1 MKKFDFFAPKWC
13 IFSSTGPD
21 FVRVRHFEEVLM
33 YNPNNAYLIVEAND
47 LSTAKWVI
55 AGASWLALDKAHS
68 LGFSLERGFAVV
80 ATIERVENLQNIRA
94 ICPDW
99 HY

>member
-1 MKKFDFFAPKWC
+1 
-13 IFSSTGPD
+13 
-21 FVRVRHFEEVLM
+21 M
-33 YNPNNAYLIVEAND
+33 YNPNNAYLIAEADD

-55 AGASWLALDKAHS
+55 AGASWLALDKAQAM
-68 LGFSLERGFAVV
+68 GFSLERGFAVV
-80 ATIERVENLQNIRA
+80 ATIERVENLRNIRA